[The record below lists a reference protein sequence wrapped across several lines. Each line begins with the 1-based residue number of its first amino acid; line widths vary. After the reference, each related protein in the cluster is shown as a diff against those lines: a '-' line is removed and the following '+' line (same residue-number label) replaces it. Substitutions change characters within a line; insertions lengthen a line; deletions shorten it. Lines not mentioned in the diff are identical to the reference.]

1 MLRILNGHSLT
12 TKALLYPE
20 SMGLNLSERDSTAT
34 PNAGPKEPQAAI
46 GEWLQDMDE
55 PGAGIVWRV
64 KTIDR
69 QYNTD
74 TITYNL
80 EHAIRTLADRI
91 LPKEVKASDMGGSGD
106 TCTAKQ
112 AAQYIL
118 GKQSDWVLG
127 DFEYNVSNPYRFS
140 GETLLAALETVTG
153 SLEDPVW
160 EYDFTVYPFKLHIRQ
175 QSDNADSELRA
186 GRNITTLKY
195 TIDRSRM
202 YTRFYPV
209 GKNNLRLSGNGYVSR
224 NENTYGRVDK
234 TETDQSK
241 DTEAKLTAWAN
252 ERLKRHAEPQVTV
265 TISGMDLSESTG
277 ESLDKVKISRYK
289 CRVPLPEYGTTIL
302 EKVTKLSW
310 RDKIRDKES
319 VTVTLANAL
328 ADVQSIIKEEK
339 ARGGGGSRTAAEL
352 NEENEILI
360 GNVESGLYTRIT
372 QTASELRQEAHDE
385 ARSLRSIISQTAESI
400 RLTVESDVESLRSQ
414 IVQTAESIRLEVTNE
429 AASLRS
435 QIVQTAES
443 IRSEVANEAAS
454 LRSSITQ
461 TAESIRAEVADESAS
476 IRSVITQTAASIRSE
491 ITDEASSLRSEIT
504 QQAGRI
510 DLVVSGSGA
519 SAAIRLSAIVDGI
532 NQSQLELSADR
543 VVIGSGSNKKAVK
556 VYIDGEITAT
566 EGQITNL
573 KTGTTKATL
582 INSDAITADGISA
595 TEYMYTPSMT
605 IGSGTQGGS
614 GTLYFRGNQYYRQGV
629 TMGPSTNYFIEGHFL
644 GDNSTTLNLNHYH
657 TIVATEGT
665 GADAGKIILTLTDPV
680 ATSDTTNHTTN
691 FNIAATTAYQNG
703 VLAAKNAVKV
713 QPFTADAR
721 QGALNDHRQF
731 TYTTDAPTP
740 SAGTPQ
746 ADTWYIVPT
755 GTWSSNK
762 TTVNLRYGS
771 ASGTAYASVE
781 VNASS
786 VATAAGYA
794 GRAAV
799 GLADPTADAKTQTD
813 DNRTFT
819 VSTTGRTNSSG
830 TADNVSKTV
839 PLHLYA
845 GSWSSNKKTVYMKWG
860 ASGGSSGTTYAQIEV
875 DAGTLVTNAG
885 YAGRAEVTLNDPT
898 WNAIT
903 GAITDSRTLS
913 VTTSGRTNS
922 SGTTDNLTKSMALY
936 LTSSGLTVTLRA
948 GSSSGTAVASKTCS
962 DANLVAGNIKSGVS
976 IFGVTGSYAPSD
988 TVTIYPASNQ
998 SLNPGGSVTVYARKN
1013 GSNVAN
1019 IKVSANTDSNLKA
1032 ANIKSGVTIFGVT
1045 GTYAASVA
1053 NDDIQ
1058 IGGYNNVST
1067 EPSGTTA
1074 NTMRDTIIAAQ
1085 NLHNWFRFK
1094 VTVTGTSAVKYYKFK
1109 FS

>member
-34 PNAGPKEPQAAI
+34 PNAGPEEPQAAI

-69 QYNTD
+69 QYDTD

-80 EHAIRTLADRI
+80 EHIIRTLADLI

-140 GETLLAALETVTG
+140 GETLLAALETVSG

-175 QSDNADSELRA
+175 QSSDADSELRA

-224 NENTYGRVDK
+224 NESTYGRVDK

-265 TISGMDLSESTG
+265 TISGLDLSESTG
-277 ESLDKVKISRYK
+277 ESLDKVRISRYK

-310 RDKIRDKES
+310 RDKIRDRES

-328 ADVQSIIKEEK
+328 ADVQSIIREEK

-400 RLTVESDVESLRSQ
+400 RLTVESDVGSLRSQ
-414 IVQTAESIRLEVTNE
+414 IVQTAESIRLEVANE

-435 QIVQTAES
+435 EIVQTAES
-443 IRSEVANEAAS
+443 IRSEVADEAAS
-454 LRSSITQ
+454 IRSQIVQ
-461 TAESIRAEVADESAS
+461 TAESIRAEVSDESASIRSVITQTAASIRAEVSDESAS

-510 DLVVSGSGA
+510 DLVVNGSGA
-519 SAAIRLSAIVDGI
+519 SAAIRLSAIVNGI

-543 VVIGSGSNKKAVK
+543 IVVDSGGSSQKVK
-556 VYIDGEITAT
+556 VYIDGAITAT

-573 KTGTTKATL
+573 KTGVTKATL
-582 INSDAITADGISA
+582 INADNIVADYLSA
-595 TEYMYTPSMT
+595 TVSMYAPSLS
-605 IGSGTQGGS
+605 IGSGSSGGS
-614 GTLYFRGNQYYRQGV
+614 GTLYYRGFTFYRQGL
-629 TMGPSTNYFIEGHFL
+629 TLGGADGSIAEGHFL
-644 GDNSTTLNLNHYH
+644 GDSSTALNIDHYH
-657 TIVATEGT
+657 KIVATEGT
-665 GADAGKIILTLTDPV
+665 GVDAGKIILTLSEPV
-680 ATSDTTNHTTN
+680 ATSDTTNSKTD
-691 FNIAATTAYQNG
+691 FDIAATTAYQNG

-713 QPFTADAR
+713 NPFTADAR
-721 QGALNDHRQF
+721 TGALNDHRTF

-740 SAGTPQ
+740 SQATPQ
-746 ADTWYIVPT
+746 ADTWYLAG
-755 GTWSSNK
+755 GTSWSENK
-762 TTVNLRYGS
+762 TSVGLHYGS
-771 ASGTAYASVE
+771 ASGT
-781 VNASS
+781 
-786 VATAAGYA
+786 
-794 GRAAV
+794 
-799 GLADPTADAKTQTD
+799 
-813 DNRTFT
+813 
-819 VSTTGRTNSSG
+819 
-830 TADNVSKTV
+830 
-839 PLHLYA
+839 
-845 GSWSSNKKTVYMKWG
+845 
-860 ASGGSSGTTYAQIEV
+860 TYA
-875 DAGTLVTNAG
+875 TLEISG
-885 YAGRAEVTLNDPT
+885 PEPSDWQLNY
-898 WNAIT
+898 
-903 GAITDSRTLS
+903 DS
-913 VTTSGRTNS
+913 
-922 SGTTDNLTKSMALY
+922 
-936 LTSSGLTVTLRA
+936 
-948 GSSSGTAVASKTCS
+948 
-962 DANLVAGNIKSGVS
+962 ANYNYKLKCKIGGVWYESGVK
-976 IFGVTGSYAPSD
+976 TAPNAYDNGWSGAYG
-988 TVTIYPASNQ
+988 TVGISPSTAQ
-998 SLNPGGSVTVYARKN
+998 SLAPGGSVTVYAQAKATSGAQSKTNVASVTVSAAADPHSVQSNRTTTYTSN
-1013 GSNVAN
+1013 GSKTLNP
-1019 IKVSANTDSNLKA
+1019 SS
-1032 ANIKSGVTIFGVT
+1032 
-1045 GTYAASVA
+1045 
-1053 NDDIQ
+1053 
-1058 IGGYNNVST
+1058 GYNVMEKATITVNVPDPDITYPSAAT
-1067 EPSGTTA
+1067 SSSSSGT
-1074 NTMRDTIIAAQ
+1074 NDK
-1085 NLHNWFRFK
+1085 NYSVSKGYKYHRFK
-1094 VTVTGTSAVKYYKFK
+1094 VTAGSKSKTFQITLLDN
-1109 FS
+1109 

>member
-34 PNAGPKEPQAAI
+34 PNAGPEEPQAAI

-69 QYNTD
+69 QYDTD

-80 EHAIRTLADRI
+80 EHIIRTLADLI

-140 GETLLAALETVTG
+140 GETLLAALETVSG

-175 QSDNADSELRA
+175 QSSDADSELRA

-224 NENTYGRVDK
+224 NESTYGRVDK

-265 TISGMDLSESTG
+265 TISGLDLSESTG
-277 ESLDKVKISRYK
+277 ESLDKVRISRYK

-310 RDKIRDKES
+310 RDKIRDRES

-328 ADVQSIIKEEK
+328 ADVQSIIREEK

-400 RLTVESDVESLRSQ
+400 RLTVESDVGSLRSQ
-414 IVQTAESIRLEVTNE
+414 IVQTAESIRLEVANE

-435 QIVQTAES
+435 EIVQTAES
-443 IRSEVANEAAS
+443 IRSEVADEAAS
-454 LRSSITQ
+454 IRSQIVQ
-461 TAESIRAEVADESAS
+461 TAESIRAEVSDESASIRSVITQTAASIRAEVSDESASIRSVITQTAASIRAEVSDESAS

-510 DLVVSGSGA
+510 DLVVNGSGA
-519 SAAIRLSAIVDGI
+519 SAAIRLSAIVNGI

-543 VVIGSGSNKKAVK
+543 IVVDSGGSSQKVK
-556 VYIDGEITAT
+556 VYIDGAITAT

-573 KTGTTKATL
+573 KTGVTKATL
-582 INSDAITADGISA
+582 INADNIVADYLSA
-595 TEYMYTPSMT
+595 TVSMYAPSLS
-605 IGSGTQGGS
+605 IGSGSSGGS
-614 GTLYFRGNQYYRQGV
+614 GTLYYRGFTFYRQGL
-629 TMGPSTNYFIEGHFL
+629 TLGGADGSIAEGHFL
-644 GDNSTTLNLNHYH
+644 GDSSTALNIDHYH
-657 TIVATEGT
+657 KIVATEGT
-665 GADAGKIILTLTDPV
+665 GVDAGKIILTLSEPV
-680 ATSDTTNHTTN
+680 ATSDTTNSKTD
-691 FNIAATTAYQNG
+691 FDIAATTAYQNG

-713 QPFTADAR
+713 NPFTADAR
-721 QGALNDHRQF
+721 TGALNDHRTF

-740 SAGTPQ
+740 SQATPQ
-746 ADTWYIVPT
+746 ADTWYLAG
-755 GTWSSNK
+755 GTSWSENK
-762 TTVNLRYGS
+762 TSVGLHYGS
-771 ASGTAYASVE
+771 ASGT
-781 VNASS
+781 
-786 VATAAGYA
+786 
-794 GRAAV
+794 
-799 GLADPTADAKTQTD
+799 
-813 DNRTFT
+813 
-819 VSTTGRTNSSG
+819 
-830 TADNVSKTV
+830 
-839 PLHLYA
+839 
-845 GSWSSNKKTVYMKWG
+845 
-860 ASGGSSGTTYAQIEV
+860 TYA
-875 DAGTLVTNAG
+875 TLEISG
-885 YAGRAEVTLNDPT
+885 PEPSDWQLNY
-898 WNAIT
+898 
-903 GAITDSRTLS
+903 DS
-913 VTTSGRTNS
+913 
-922 SGTTDNLTKSMALY
+922 
-936 LTSSGLTVTLRA
+936 
-948 GSSSGTAVASKTCS
+948 
-962 DANLVAGNIKSGVS
+962 ANYNYKLKCKIGGVWYESGVK
-976 IFGVTGSYAPSD
+976 TAPNAYDNGWSGAYG
-988 TVTIYPASNQ
+988 TVGISPSTAQ
-998 SLNPGGSVTVYARKN
+998 SLAPGGSVTVYAQAKATSGAQSKTNVASVTVSAAAIDVQDWQLNYDSANYNYKLKCKINGTWYESGVKTAPNAYDNGWSGAYGTVGISPSTAQTLSAGGSVTIYAQAKATSGAQSKTNVASVTVSAAADPHSVQSNRTTTYTSN
-1013 GSNVAN
+1013 GSKTLNP
-1019 IKVSANTDSNLKA
+1019 SS
-1032 ANIKSGVTIFGVT
+1032 
-1045 GTYAASVA
+1045 
-1053 NDDIQ
+1053 
-1058 IGGYNNVST
+1058 GYNVMEKATITVNVPDPDITYPSAAT
-1067 EPSGTTA
+1067 SSSSSGT
-1074 NTMRDTIIAAQ
+1074 NDK
-1085 NLHNWFRFK
+1085 NYSVSKGYKYHRFK
-1094 VTVTGTSAVKYYKFK
+1094 VTAGSKSKTFQITLLDN
-1109 FS
+1109 